1 MFPPKIRKKGKMSA
15 PATLVQHSIGSVIQ
29 CKKGKTREFNS
40 YAYSSERK
48 KIELS
53 LFADDKIV

>member
-1 MFPPKIRKKGKMSA
+1 MSA
-15 PATLVQHSIGSVIQ
+15 PAALVQHSIESLIQ

-40 YAYSSERK
+40 DAYSSERK

-53 LFADDKIV
+53 VFADDKIV